1 MRPNSLIGSFRQM
14 MRQALQKGLTIDMD
28 VAIQSSMITEDPSAP
43 RAANVMR
50 LWDSREGRGQVLIT
64 GVGLQIP
71 NDLAFED
78 WERAGHRLSRIVDSS
93 AWWLGDWLVFGKKNY
108 SDRYQR
114 AIRAVGLQY
123 QTLRNYAWVAR
134 RFDLVRRRSRLTFQ
148 HHAEVASLLV
158 EEQDRLLDQ
167 AEQGMWTTKQLRKA
181 IRDLRIGEV
190 EKAAMVALS
199 SRIEVP
205 NSRLGLWRRAA
216 DQQGVEFDRWVLS
229 ILDRAAEDVLGDQPV
244 PLSA

>member
-1 MRPNSLIGSFRQM
+1 M
-14 MRQALQKGLTIDMD
+14 IDMELA
-28 VAIQSSMITEDPSAP
+28 VQSAMVTEDPPAP
-43 RAANVMR
+43 RPANVMG
-50 LWDSREGRGQVLIT
+50 LWDNREGGGQVLIT

-71 NDLAFED
+71 KDLAFED
-78 WERAGHRLSRIVDSS
+78 WERAGHRLSHIVDSS

-134 RFDLVRRRSRLTFQ
+134 RFDLGRRRSKLTFQ

-158 EEQDRLLDQ
+158 DEQDRLLEE
-167 AEQGMWTTKQLRKA
+167 AEREMWTTKQLRKA
-181 IRDLRIGEV
+181 IRELRLGET
-190 EKAAMVALS
+190 EKPAVAAVS

-205 NSRLGLWRRAA
+205 SSRLGMWRRAA
-216 DQQGVEFDRWVLS
+216 DQQGVEFDRWVWS
-229 ILDRAAEDVLGDQPV
+229 ILDQAAEDVLSDQPLS
-244 PLSA
+244 LSA

>member
-1 MRPNSLIGSFRQM
+1 M
-14 MRQALQKGLTIDMD
+14 TDMD
-28 VAIQSSMITEDPSAP
+28 FAVHSPSAAEELPVP
-43 RAANVMR
+43 RSSNIMR
-50 LWDSREGRGQVLIT
+50 LWESGEDGGQVLIT

-71 NDLAFED
+71 KGLAFED
-78 WERAGHRLSRIVDSS
+78 WEKAGHRLSRIVDSS

-134 RFDLVRRRSRLTFQ
+134 RFDLDRRRSRLTFQ

-158 EEQDRLLDQ
+158 EEQDRLLDE
-167 AEQGMWTTKQLRKA
+167 AEQGMWTTKQLRRA
-181 IRDLRIGEV
+181 IRELRAGEV
-190 EKAAMVALS
+190 AVPAPPS

-205 NSRLGLWRRAA
+205 NNRLGVWRRAA
-216 DQQGVEFDRWVLS
+216 DQQGVDFDRWVWS
-229 ILDRAAEDVLGDQPV
+229 VLDRAAKDVLNDQPV
-244 PLSA
+244 RLIA